1 MKLLSTQKLELAT
14 STADA
19 IHVVAGWA
27 DIDKTAA
34 TTYTPGTTDTTFS
47 SATTKTI
54 VDAPSTSSIYR
65 EVTDISIRNDGA
77 GANTVRVQRD
87 TGGTDVVIESVSL
100 AAGESLRFESRTGWD
115 RYTALGERMV
125 SGRDGADGAT
135 GAAGVGTSGTTTIDF
150 GSFPGA
156 PMASVAVT
164 GQATIA
170 SDSKT
175 EAWILPAATSDHS
188 ADEHLVEPIRVI
200 AGPATAGV
208 GFTIYA
214 FGESPAP
221 APSGSDL
228 PRRGHGGTGGSGAQR
243 PVQTARYRNP
253 TPHGAFTVAWRWS

>member
-34 TTYTPGTTDTTFS
+34 TTYTPGTTDTTLS

-54 VDAPSTSSIYR
+54 VAAPSTSSIYR

-214 FGESPAP
+214 FGDSPAP
-221 APSGSDL
+221 PPGPDTTIPRRNHGGAGRQRPSG
-228 PRRGHGGTGGSGAQR
+228 
-243 PVQTARYRNP
+243 VNRYRNP
-253 TPHGAFTVAWRWS
+253 TPHGTFTVAWRWS

>member
-54 VDAPSTSSIYR
+54 VAAPSTSSIYR
-65 EVTDISIRNDGA
+65 EVTDISIRNEGA

-135 GAAGVGTSGTTTIDF
+135 GAAGVGTSGTVELDF
-150 GSFPGA
+150 GAWPGSA
-156 PMASVAVT
+156 HATVAVT

-170 SDSKT
+170 GASVT
-175 EAWILPAATSDHS
+175 EAWIVPVATSDHT
-188 ADEHLVEPIRVI
+188 ADEHLVENIRVI
-200 AGPATAGV
+200 AGPPTAGV
-208 GFTIYA
+208 GFTIHG
-214 FGESPAP
+214 FLPDRPGPAP
-221 APSGSDL
+221 L
-228 PRRGHGGTGGSGAQR
+228 FIAQR
-243 PVQTARYRNP
+243 TNAGGRSNVAP
-253 TPHGAFTVAWRWS
+253 TPVSPFKRARLYGRWSVGWRWS